1 MTVTAARGNVLHTL
15 AGQPVVDRIN
25 GMLADLPPPDQAL
38 ASAGLHLGIAMDE
51 YADEHGHGDFLVR
64 GILGVDPDSGGLV
77 VGDVVP
83 VGSTV
88 RLHVRDAESA
98 NDDLRALLSRFRA
111 DTDDAAVG
119 GALLF
124 SCNGRGAHLFGSATA
139 APTTTPPPVRAA
151 LGPLGVAGLLR
162 RWRAR
167 AGGGR
172 NQLHGF
178 TASLLA
184 FPA

>member
-25 GMLADLPPPDQAL
+25 GLLSDLTPPDQAL

-98 NDDLRALLSRFRA
+98 NDDLRSLLSRFRS

-124 SCNGRGAHLFGSATA
+124 SCNGRGAHLFGSAHGGADHDPAT
-139 APTTTPPPVRAA
+139 VRAA
-151 LGPLGVAGLLR
+151 LGPLGVAGFF
-162 RWRAR
+162 
-167 AGGGR
+167 AGGELGPVAGR